1 MNIVVYPNKIA
12 KKADDIKSKMPEDVR
27 LAFESMAP
35 RVPMILPEPYVYK
48 RR

>member
-1 MNIVVYPNKIA
+1 MNIVVNPGKIA
-12 KKADDIKSKMPEDVR
+12 KKAENIKSKMPKDVR

>member
-12 KKADDIKSKMPEDVR
+12 KKAEDIKSKMPKDVR
-27 LAFESMAP
+27 LAFESMAS
-35 RVPMILPEPYVYK
+35 RVPTMFPEPYAYK